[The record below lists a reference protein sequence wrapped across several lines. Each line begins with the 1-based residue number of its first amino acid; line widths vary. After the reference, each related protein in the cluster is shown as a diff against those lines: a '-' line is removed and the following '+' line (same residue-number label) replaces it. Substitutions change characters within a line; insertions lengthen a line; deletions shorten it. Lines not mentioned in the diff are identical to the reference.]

1 MPKKL
6 IDLDLLK
13 DFRQKYDTRLKNG
26 TLVPAK
32 AQIAEQIANVSED
45 VGSTQEEPFIF
56 QATATDNGLDSVET
70 APIAKHLEKQG
81 NSVVV
86 NQIAKAI
93 NSTNW
98 ISQNASA
105 SFSSGKVTFTATA
118 QYGNVRTNDAIN
130 IIAGHKYLAI
140 YTIKLTTASSYSS
153 IRVQLRDGTG
163 TISFTYL
170 AETTNRQTVLGVL
183 EARTSEAGG
192 YIRVIDNRESG
203 WDAIEVSDVYLVDL
217 TQWGFTADE
226 ITDLTAHPEHFFN
239 YYNGSLAYNTGTLTT
254 SNGRYLKCIGRNQW
268 DEETESG
275 YIRSADGVKVADS
288 SKIRMKNPI
297 RVNPNTT
304 YYYKTPVA
312 FYICCYDENMN
323 FIKSVGGSMNTTFT
337 TPSNCVYIQAGFE
350 SAYGTTYKHD
360 ITISIWYSDG
370 TDYDQ
375 NFPYEENTYDTGTE
389 VLRSA
394 RSVRDIKLPDGTI
407 TRRVGSYTFTGNE
420 VWSQSAVGY
429 YTEAITGVKGVSGD
443 VIANITCEILVAK
456 TVNDLNSSATT
467 GIGVTASG
475 KVMIGSETYTNRASL
490 VGKTIYYEL
499 ATHTT
504 EQGTSFAENVIVD
517 NYGSMGWLDTDNN
530 FVSVPQ
536 GSEFFYPADYVEFLD
551 SLYTRSKDGGTSAD
565 VSNIV
570 VASELTPFTNTDT
583 QLKDA
588 IGGTLRQLLASSQ
601 SIDFLNTDYV
611 DLGSLSWAR
620 ITVSNVNLIYASLP
634 QQKENTIKYVCSKYK
649 VNSDIYN
656 MPNMTITG
664 NGGAGTSVWISD
676 SSIATLEPSEIKAAL
691 KGVLLAYEKA

>member
-86 NQIAKAI
+86 NQLAKEI

-105 SFSSGKVTFTATA
+105 SFSSGKVIFTATA

-239 YYNGSLAYNTGTLTT
+239 YYNGSLAYNTGTLTN

-275 YIRSADGVKVADS
+275 YIRSADGVKVNDS

-297 RVNPNTT
+297 RVIPNTT

-337 TPSNCVYIQAGFE
+337 TPSNCVFIQAGFE
-350 SAYGTTYKHD
+350 SAYGTTYNHD
-360 ITISIWYSDG
+360 ITISIYYADG

-375 NFPYEENTYDTGTE
+375 YFPYEENTYDTGTE

-394 RSVRDIKLPDGTI
+394 ESIRDIKLPDGSI
-407 TRRVGSYTFTGNE
+407 TRKVGVVDLGSLNWYFNVNHQFYSDVISSLVYGGTNIPNIMC
-420 VWSQSAVGY
+420 SKYIAVSK
-429 YTEAITGVKGVSGD
+429 ADSDLGVVGVSVSSSNRLNIVDNNYGSGD
-443 VIANITCEILVAK
+443 
-456 TVNDLNSSATT
+456 SATLKSSLN
-467 GIGVTASG
+467 GV
-475 KVMIGSETYTNRASL
+475 YL
-490 VGKTIYYEL
+490 YYEL
-499 ATHTT
+499 ATPAE

-517 NYGSMGWLDTDNN
+517 NYGSMGWLDTDSN

-570 VASELTPFTNTDT
+570 VASEL
-583 QLKDA
+583 
-588 IGGTLRQLLASSQ
+588 IGYVKQEDLSSGISDIAGLSYQFKKLYKQGNICTLTIRAKNETGNSIASGTTLFKLPSGTYQTTTIFHFAGGLGSSQ
-601 SIDFLNTDYV
+601 GMYNQGNNAV
-611 DLGSLSWAR
+611 D
-620 ITVSNVNLIYASLP
+620 
-634 QQKENTIKYVCSKYK
+634 E
-649 VNSDIYN
+649 
-656 MPNMTITG
+656 
-664 NGGAGTSVWISD
+664 
-676 SSIATLEPSEIKAAL
+676 IATNQAIPNNTTISIMITYAVA
-691 KGVLLAYEKA
+691 